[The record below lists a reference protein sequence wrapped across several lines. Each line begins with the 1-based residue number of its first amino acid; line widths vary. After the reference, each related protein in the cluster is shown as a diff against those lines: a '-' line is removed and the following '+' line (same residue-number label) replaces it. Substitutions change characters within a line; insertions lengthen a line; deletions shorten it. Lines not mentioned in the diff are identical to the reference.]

1 MNKIGSLIP
10 SMSLWTLGED
20 GHKKKKN
27 NLELISHSNKEYKG
41 LATHLLA
48 MNVGCY

>member
-10 SMSLWTLGED
+10 SWSLGKDEHVKD
-20 GHKKKKN
+20 N
-27 NLELISHSNKEYKG
+27 DLEFISHSNKEFKG

-48 MNVGCY
+48 MNMGC